1 MKTGPRVNICRSVC
15 FAQIGWRV
23 GKRRTISNLGREN
36 LPYYLNCFA
45 LFGWKTGSGWY
56 RPSLQSR
63 SARGTGLRFALFHSM
78 AESGRYTPISW
89 SVCFAQIGW
98 RVGKRRIHTELGREK
113 KPYWMFVSPR
123 SAGAWVKG
131 EFTPYL
137 AARRSLT
144 NELFRLFWLESGI
157 WMLQI
162 KFSSASPARTSYPS
176 LPNQLTPRTQLPTR
190 AGFPGLPNQLT
201 PRLQLPRPNRLP
213 WLTPHKASPTELPC
227 TTLH

>member
-1 MKTGPRVNICRSVC
+1 
-15 FAQIGWRV
+15 
-23 GKRRTISNLGREN
+23 
-36 LPYYLNCFA
+36 
-45 LFGWKTGSGWY
+45 
-56 RPSLQSR
+56 
-63 SARGTGLRFALFHSM
+63 
-78 AESGRYTPISW
+78 
-89 SVCFAQIGW
+89 
-98 RVGKRRIHTELGREK
+98 
-113 KPYWMFVSPR
+113 MFVSPR

-176 LPNQLTPRTQLPTR
+176 LPNQLTPRTQSPPARTSYPGLPNQLTPRTQLPTR